1 MELAKILSH
10 SVGCCLVWIMVSFAS
25 QSYEVSTVNVDLG
38 AHASGV
44 LFRKCSMLPVHS
56 PPFPTFSSIRLRVSG
71 FTLRSLFH
79 LASVPS
85 FCSCLFFFFYSKLW
99 IRFLF
104 NSTHRHANHLNSVHL
119 GLGRW
124 LSRWNVCCTG
134 LLRCVRIS
142 RTHIKARHGSTGVCN
157 PSKPMGG
164 REENWQKL
172 SLTQAWLVSDKEERQ
187 GLVTRDRLWLPNV
200 CSRMRTLA
208 YTCEHSYIHIPHTH
222 TYMLVCMFI

>member
-1 MELAKILSH
+1 MLVAFYSGSVQCCQCIHRHSPLSPL
-10 SVGCCLVWIMVSFAS
+10 SGSECLVLHWGLCSTWHLCLHFAAVS
-25 QSYEVSTVNVDLG
+25 
-38 AHASGV
+38 
-44 LFRKCSMLPVHS
+44 
-56 PPFPTFSSIRLRVSG
+56 
-71 FTLRSLFH
+71 
-79 LASVPS
+79 
-85 FCSCLFFFFYSKLW
+85 FFFYSKLW
-99 IRFLF
+99 VRFLF
-104 NSTHRHANHLNSVHL
+104 NSTHRHANHLNTVHL

-222 TYMLVCMFI
+222 TYMLMCMFI